1 MKRSLTRVNAIF
13 LQEMFITKR
22 SLEVIMDIIIFPGMN
37 MVLFGFITVFLQ
49 GQINAKIAQY
59 IVMGAMLW
67 EVFRISQYTISVSA
81 LWNIWS
87 RNLSNMYVAPLSYEE
102 LLSAYAIS
110 ALVKGVVLFI
120 IFIIIANVFF
130 NFNILTIGIMNI
142 IVGFIN
148 LVFFGISVG
157 LMLLAFLFRYGTG
170 IQAITW
176 GIIYLIQPLTA
187 SFFPVSVL
195 PKAIQNIAYI
205 FPITYVFEA
214 ARAALVDP
222 TFKGNYML
230 TAFILN
236 VIYFFLF
243 FYFFKRFVNLAKRTG
258 QFSRN
263 EG

>member
-1 MKRSLTRVNAIF
+1 
-13 LQEMFITKR
+13 
-22 SLEVIMDIIIFPGMN
+22 
-37 MVLFGFITVFLQ
+37 
-49 GQINAKIAQY
+49 
-59 IVMGAMLW
+59 
-67 EVFRISQYTISVSA
+67 
-81 LWNIWS
+81 
-87 RNLSNMYVAPLSYEE
+87 
-102 LLSAYAIS
+102 
-110 ALVKGVVLFI
+110 
-120 IFIIIANVFF
+120 
-130 NFNILTIGIMNI
+130 
-142 IVGFIN
+142 
-148 LVFFGISVG
+148 
-157 LMLLAFLFRYGTG
+157 MLLAFLFRYGTG